1 MQVPAL
7 QAAAAKSNCDSAY
20 TTTLLLQREV
30 NLNVFYA
37 DEQGC
42 QVQLDPATARELIRR
57 ATRAAKALGLGS
69 HQSEMFTV
77 VGPSGWSFQDT
88 YTVRVR
94 MVDTNSSSNNVDVEI
109 EVCGR
114 DDQTWRSA
122 KILASP
128 ALASK
133 EDTRLLSI
141 CESIRFHVYENLA
154 QWIPHGMKVQ
164 AMNPNLW

>member
-1 MQVPAL
+1 M
-7 QAAAAKSNCDSAY
+7 Y
-20 TTTLLLQREV
+20 TTALLLLQREV

-42 QVQLDPATARELIRR
+42 QVQLDPDTARELIRK
-57 ATRAAKALGLGS
+57 ATSAAKALGMGFN
-69 HQSEMFTV
+69 QSEMFTV
-77 VGPSGWSFQDT
+77 VGPSGWSDRDT

-114 DDQTWRSA
+114 DHQTWRSA
-122 KILASP
+122 KILATP
-128 ALASK
+128 ALASQ

-141 CESIRFHVYENLA
+141 CEGVRSHVYDNITK
-154 QWIPHGMKVQ
+154 WIPHGMKIN

>member
-1 MQVPAL
+1 M
-7 QAAAAKSNCDSAY
+7 Y
-20 TTTLLLQREV
+20 TTALLLLQREV

-42 QVQLDPATARELIRR
+42 QVQLDPETARELIRK
-57 ATRAAKALGLGS
+57 ATSAAKALGMGFKE
-69 HQSEMFTV
+69 SEMFTV
-77 VGPSGWSFQDT
+77 VGPSGWSHRDT

-109 EVCGR
+109 EVCGSR
-114 DDQTWRSA
+114 DHQAWRSA
-122 KILASP
+122 KILATP
-128 ALASK
+128 ALASQ

-141 CESIRFHVYENLA
+141 CEGIRFHVYDNITN
-154 QWIPHGMKVQ
+154 WIPQGMKIK